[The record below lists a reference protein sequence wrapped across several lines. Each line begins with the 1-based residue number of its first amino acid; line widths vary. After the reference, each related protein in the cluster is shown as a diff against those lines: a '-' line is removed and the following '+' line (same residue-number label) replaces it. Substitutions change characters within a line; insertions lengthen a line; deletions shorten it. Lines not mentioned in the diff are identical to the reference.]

1 MGRSGS
7 LHVNYGCVFIL
18 GHLLL
23 SPINTINVLNLF
35 SKHKAEL

>member
-1 MGRSGS
+1 MGSSSS
-7 LHVNYGCVFIL
+7 LQVNYGCVFIL